1 MARRR
6 VAPGLALAI
15 AVLIG
20 AACAAGC
27 SSGPG
32 TGTTSATA
40 PPGSQAY
47 WPQLT
52 LSDAQSAY
60 AGYVNTSNLAARTGD
75 KALAQTVVQGMASDT
90 LYTEYAIAQANHL
103 KPPYLAYSYGT
114 PKYYLPQPP
123 PAGQP
128 QYFVVSVTR
137 SPVPGT
143 TPMVPAAQDVAAD
156 VQLSAS
162 GTVLMLFEKSASGGR
177 WQVASISQLAPGES
191 VPALATDQHGY
202 VILDSMTGP
211 GTQLVSPTLTPPLA
225 ATVVD
230 DGPASPAA
238 QVVASGPLTTGL
250 YQLASTS
257 TRGLAAPPGDVY
269 EWLLEGSSYG
279 RLSLQT
285 ADGGSLVLYAM
296 YFNRTVQTPS
306 SLNQDVPVRSGPTIT
321 VPDYVKAL
329 LSQDKWTPTTKLQT
343 QDILSFAA
351 IDPPAADK
359 TAKIQVIAIG
369 GGIRS
374 ALSDLSGDTHQPP
387 SVRRPRVRR
396 KSPSSPGC
404 GSPGT
409 RPTSW

>member
-1 MARRR
+1 

-20 AACAAGC
+20 AAGAAGC
-27 SSGPG
+27 TSSPG
-32 TGTTSATA
+32 TSVTSATA
-40 PPGSQAY
+40 PPPGSQAY

-52 LSDAQSAY
+52 LSDAQAAY
-60 AGYVNTSNLAARTGD
+60 ASYVSASNLAARTGD
-75 KALAQTVVQGMASDT
+75 KALAQTVVQGVASDT
-90 LYTEYAIAQANHL
+90 LYTEYAIAKANHIT
-103 KPPYLAYSYGT
+103 PPYLAYSYGT

-123 PAGQP
+123 PTGQP
-128 QYFVVSVTR
+128 QYFVVSVSR

-143 TPMVPAAQDVAAD
+143 TPMVPAAQDIAAD
-156 VQLSAS
+156 VPLSAS
-162 GTVLMLFEKSASGGR
+162 GTVLMLFEKLASGGR

-191 VPALATDQHGY
+191 VPTLATDQHGY
-202 VILDSMTGP
+202 VILNSMTSL
-211 GTQLVSPTLTPPLA
+211 GTQLVSPTVAPPLA

-250 YQLASTS
+250 YQMASTS
-257 TRGLAAPPGDVY
+257 SGGLAAPRGDVY
-269 EWLLEGSSYG
+269 QWLLEGSNYG

-306 SLNQDVPVRSGPTIT
+306 SLNQDIPVRSGPTIT
-321 VPDYVKAL
+321 VPDYVKSL
-329 LSQDKWTPTTKLQT
+329 LTPDKWTPTYKLQT

-374 ALSDLSGDTHQPP
+374 AY
-387 SVRRPRVRR
+387 
-396 KSPSSPGC
+396 SS
-404 GSPGT
+404 
-409 RPTSW
+409 